1 MPCSL
6 VPQDVSAASFGCRE
20 SQSYVVGHPVSIGI
34 AKLGFQDR
42 PNLLQIVAASF
53 VGEALKKVESK
64 SFQVTNDVARQGS
77 WTWDQR
83 NAIDT
88 KPCAFQPG
96 GVVAGCGEI
105 PRNASLAIKPTAVQ
119 CLNQS
124 GPDLVNA
131 TWPPHSA
138 TNRPPGFKERYT
150 PASITSA
157 RLVQCRTALLNAAFN
172 SSLYASSS
180 PLIADAFKP
189 SFLAASICGTL
200 ESTATTSQP
209 RSASFFVSTP
219 S

>member
-53 VGEALKKVESK
+53 VGEALKKIESK

-77 WTWDQR
+77 WTRDQR
-83 NAIDT
+83 NAIDA

-96 GVVAGCGEI
+96 GVVAGRGEI

-124 GPDLVNA
+124 SPDLVNA
-131 TWPPHSA
+131 TVASEFSNKSAAWFQRTIHSSKHHICTPDPVQHGITKHGIEFLLVRQVFAADRGCVLDEPP
-138 TNRPPGFKERYT
+138 R
-150 PASITSA
+150 
-157 RLVQCRTALLNAAFN
+157 
-172 SSLYASSS
+172 
-180 PLIADAFKP
+180 
-189 SFLAASICGTL
+189 
-200 ESTATTSQP
+200 
-209 RSASFFVSTP
+209 
-219 S
+219 